1 MIDLT
6 IQDDITEIEN
16 TNEVIDIT
24 NSDEDKVSETD
35 IDSKNLLKKKI
46 FLCPICD
53 VKAFDMSKIQDHL
66 IE

>member
-24 NSDEDKVSETD
+24 NSDEDKVSETN
-35 IDSKNLLKKKI
+35 IDSKK
-46 FLCPICD
+46 F
-53 VKAFDMSKIQDHL
+53 VKEENILMPHMRCQGF
-66 IE
+66 

>member
-24 NSDEDKVSETD
+24 NSDEDKVSETETD
-35 IDSKNLLKKKI
+35 PKELFKNKI